1 MSSRFFTTLDVFAD
15 GLSGHPRIGS
25 LHVAAEG
32 ESYPNFGAGRV
43 PKEGVPRRS
52 ASSNKCLVFQYD
64 KTWLKDGFEIG
75 SDLPL
80 TEQPVALSENAPLFH
95 CLAERAL
102 SPWSTAILEDALSI
116 TEGKA
121 HPPKLPES
129 EVFELAAGVTP
140 ELWTSMPAK
149 LRAALLLPNRAQHA
163 GGLSVCCEGAPL
175 GMTAKLPSA
184 SVKLDALLYAVQAID
199 SPKRKRNAAASPQSV
214 LAPALILPGRR
225 TCLSVLHGKS
235 AAALTTV
242 LPADAVDAPLWR
254 AVALTL
260 AERCGIDVMPFSL
273 IDRPDGRVLAVNRFD
288 RRTADEHSALA
299 MTPALTLSGAALLR
313 PLRDRLGTPAPASY
327 LGLADI
333 LNREGADPKRDL
345 VRLWKR
351 MVFAALLGIAESPK
365 RWQFVREDDP
375 RHSWHAGWRLAR
387 AHVFAVD
394 EAAAG
399 SGTMLSADGRRPL
412 ASVEDCVPLARYFGL
427 STSDA
432 KTHIFAM
439 RKAVRDWRDLA
450 QSLGASGQE
459 MNLMR
464 SVFERE

>member
-32 ESYPNFGAGRV
+32 ESYPNFGASRV
-43 PKEGVPRRS
+43 PNEGGFCRS
-52 ASSNKCLVFQYD
+52 AKSNKRLVFQYD
-64 KTWLKDGFEIG
+64 KTWIKEGFEIG

-80 TEQPVALSENAPLFH
+80 TEKPISLSENAPLFH

-102 SPWSTAILEDALSI
+102 SPWSTALLEDALAL
-116 TEGKA
+116 TDGKA

-129 EVFELAAGVTP
+129 DAFEFASGVTP
-140 ELWTSMPAK
+140 DLWTSMPPK
-149 LRAALLLPNRAQHA
+149 LRAALLLPNTEHHA
-163 GGLSVCCEGAPL
+163 GGLAVCREGAPL
-175 GMTAKLPSA
+175 GLSAKLPSA
-184 SVKLDALLYAVQAID
+184 SVKLDALLYAMQAID
-199 SPKRKRNAAASPQSV
+199 SPKRKRNASVSPQSV

-235 AAALTTV
+235 AAALTMP
-242 LPADAVDAPLWR
+242 LPSDAVDAPLWR

-260 AERCGIDVMPFSL
+260 AERCGVDVMPFSL
-273 IDRPDGRVLAVNRFD
+273 MDRPDGRVLAVNRFD
-288 RRTADEHSALA
+288 RRAADARSALA
-299 MTPALTLSGAALLR
+299 TTPAFTLSASALLR
-313 PLRDRLGTPAPASY
+313 PRRDRLGTPAPASY

-351 MVFAALLGIAESPK
+351 MAFAALLGIAEGPK
-365 RWQFVREDDP
+365 RWHFVRDDDSC
-375 RHSWHAGWRLAR
+375 HGWHAGWRLAS
-387 AHVFAVD
+387 AHVFALD
-394 EAAAG
+394 DAAAG

-432 KTHIFAM
+432 KTHLFSM
-439 RKAVRDWRDLA
+439 RKTVRDWRDLA